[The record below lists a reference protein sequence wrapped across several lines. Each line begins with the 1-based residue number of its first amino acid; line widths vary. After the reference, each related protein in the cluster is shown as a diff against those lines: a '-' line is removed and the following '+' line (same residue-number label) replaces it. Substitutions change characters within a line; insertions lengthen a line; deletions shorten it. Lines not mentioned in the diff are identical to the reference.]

1 MTRNQRNLILTVFS
15 KTEIIT
21 LQLILGVCPH
31 GKLQGSALD
40 NPAKAIKN
48 NTRDISITKNSP
60 SLTNLPN
67 FNAISLKIINPQIE
81 VK

>member
-60 SLTNLPN
+60 
-67 FNAISLKIINPQIE
+67 
-81 VK
+81 